1 MRAAHPAMSL
11 DAAACR
17 NLRPRQ
23 QARLILKVWSY
34 RPNKKG
40 RSTRP
45 LKFTLTRRP
54 AFGLL
59 ARERLGPGDHDFPL
73 LYAVAELVSL
83 ISEINPRRES
93 AAESRFQLVSS
104 TEGINIRSAASFIRR
119 RGSILAK
126 VVGEIDS
133 RFGDFQQRLG
143 QNAFGVNHVV
153 AFELYVEVLEFIV
166 FALLV
171 ADDGRPVD

>member
-1 MRAAHPAMSL
+1 M
-11 DAAACR
+11 
-17 NLRPRQ
+17 
-23 QARLILKVWSY
+23 ARLSALRLRGALKV
-34 RPNKKG
+34 RL
-40 RSTRP
+40 TTP
-45 LKFTLTRRP
+45 LS
-54 AFGLL
+54 
-59 ARERLGPGDHDFPL
+59 FPL
-73 LYAVAELVSL
+73 LYAVAELVSF

-104 TEGINIRSAASFIRR
+104 TEDINIRSAASFIRR
-119 RGSILAK
+119 GRSILAK

-153 AFELYVEVLEFIV
+153 AFELYVEVLELIV

-171 ADDGRPVD
+171 VDDGRPVDYRRRWH